1 MINKETIMKRILTAS
16 LITLLVG
23 CTSPGVDR
31 ADTNTPINISYANVA
46 DFEKVTLKS
55 DVGKNAAIGGL
66 VGLAI
71 GAVAGGDMAGAAIG
85 AASGAALGAT
95 TTKISEGSSEAM
107 SYTLQRPNGSQFKV
121 VTDDDYLQAG
131 DCVAVESGRT
141 TNLRRVAP
149 DLCGPPL
156 AHPVEQDLAAHGQ
169 QQASDCDDA
178 KQQLLK
184 AETNADLD
192 AATKKVKVL
201 CH

>member
-1 MINKETIMKRILTAS
+1 MIRMLTACLVVILT
-16 LITLLVG
+16 G
-23 CTSPGVDR
+23 CTSQGVDR

-46 DFEKVTLKS
+46 DFEKVKLKS

-71 GAVAGGDMAGAAIG
+71 GAVAGGDAAGAAIG
-85 AASGAALGAT
+85 AASGAALSAS
-95 TTKISEGSSEAM
+95 TTKIAEGSSEAM
-107 SYTLQRPNGSQFKV
+107 SYTLQRPDGSQFKV
-121 VTDDDYLQAG
+121 ITDDDHLQAG

-141 TNLRRVAP
+141 TNLRRVAA

-156 AHPVEQDLAAHGQ
+156 THPVEQELAAHSQ
-169 QQASDCDDA
+169 KQASACDEA

-184 AETNADLD
+184 AETNDDLD